1 VRGGGSRG
9 VVKGGLMLS
18 TCVLDIRIDNVGAK
32 SMCALGSDAIEGVA
46 CTALPNASRCL
57 LNAVCRRRRIWR

>member
-1 VRGGGSRG
+1 
-9 VVKGGLMLS
+9 MLS

-32 SMCALGSDAIEGVA
+32 SLCALGSDAIEGVA